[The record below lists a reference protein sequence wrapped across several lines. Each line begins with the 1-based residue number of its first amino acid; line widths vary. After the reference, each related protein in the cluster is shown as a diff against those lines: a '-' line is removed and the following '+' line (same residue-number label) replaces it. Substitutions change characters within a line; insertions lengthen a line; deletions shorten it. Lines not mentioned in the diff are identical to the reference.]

1 MAETYDISKAAK
13 AQEKYCTEKGYPHFA
28 PHNGKCFSCGQ
39 NIYSEKG
46 RTEAEKNGMEFLL
59 RERQKN

>member
-28 PHNGKCFSCGQ
+28 PHNGK
-39 NIYSEKG
+39 
-46 RTEAEKNGMEFLL
+46 
-59 RERQKN
+59 